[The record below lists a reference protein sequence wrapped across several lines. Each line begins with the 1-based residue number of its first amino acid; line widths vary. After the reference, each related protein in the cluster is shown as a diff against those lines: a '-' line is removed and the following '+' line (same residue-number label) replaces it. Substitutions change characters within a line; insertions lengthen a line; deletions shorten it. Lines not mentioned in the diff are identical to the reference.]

1 MKKRLEN
8 LVEKF
13 KKKEVELLEILNENN
28 IIFDETQE
36 KSVVKKNLKDYIK
49 KVNKAKKIFEEY
61 EVLAKEIEAEEMEGN
76 RKSNIKRAID
86 LVACEL
92 GNTST
97 VCRKYYIH
105 PLIINMYENDSIKK
119 YLRELDEIEVDD
131 GKTGLT
137 KEEEMVM
144 KILKT
149 EKL

>member
-61 EVLAKEIEAEEMEGN
+61 EVLAKEIEDITGDEGESAELSKTIVEFREE
-76 RKSNIKRAID
+76 I
-86 LVACEL
+86 
-92 GNTST
+92 
-97 VCRKYYIH
+97 
-105 PLIINMYENDSIKK
+105 PLEEQA
-119 YLRELDEIEVDD
+119 LQEIENEKEV
-131 GKTGLT
+131 KKKSKKVSKRS
-137 KEEEMVM
+137 KEEKEPV
-144 KILKT
+144 K
-149 EKL
+149 

>member
-61 EVLAKEIEAEEMEGN
+61 EVLAKEIEDITGDEGESAELSKTIVEFREE
-76 RKSNIKRAID
+76 I
-86 LVACEL
+86 
-92 GNTST
+92 
-97 VCRKYYIH
+97 
-105 PLIINMYENDSIKK
+105 PLEEQA
-119 YLRELDEIEVDD
+119 LQEIENEKEV
-131 GKTGLT
+131 KKKSKKFSKKS
-137 KEEEMVM
+137 KEEKEPV
-144 KILKT
+144 K
-149 EKL
+149 